1 MALKR
6 RTLIALAVPLLVG
19 AGALA
24 FFFFQPPRSPLDAL
38 PADSFAVL
46 TVDADAMRK
55 SSLAPTFH
63 EYVRQFAKLPA
74 GCNVDLSERTNEAAL
89 AVAEGKPELGL
100 ALSGQLT
107 EAELLSCKAA
117 FEKAEA
123 GGGAAGAGASG
134 ATESD
139 HGSFR
144 VSKSTQFGKQTY
156 IAWSRRGPL
165 TLGIGEFTERM
176 LDAVDGKVP
185 RVGAGAAGDL
195 HGELRASLK
204 ARAKT
209 RIGALFTAIPTA
221 KLRAEFAEYV
231 PLGSFLE
238 RVKPLTTISAFGIAL
253 APGVKDGD
261 AELLAEARCDDEALC
276 EKVKELVMRQR
287 FEVGKNFAFRLGG
300 FGPLIDQ
307 LTVERDGK
315 RLKLHTHDS
324 AEAIARNLTQAK
336 SFLSLTDLPLPG
348 LTGPAGDRTKP
359 PVNVPRET
367 LTAPRPTTNAPVPS
381 K

>member
-1 MALKR
+1 MKQSRFVALQR
-6 RTLIALAVPLLVG
+6 RTLVALAVPIALA

-24 FFFFQPPRSPLDAL
+24 FFFLQPARSPLDAL
-38 PADSFAVL
+38 PSDSFAIL

-63 EYVRQFAKLPA
+63 EYVRQFARLPA
-74 GCNVDLSERTNEAAL
+74 GCNVDLSERTTEAAL

-117 FEKAEA
+117 FEKVES
-123 GGGAAGAGASG
+123 GAAPSSK

-139 HGSFR
+139 HGSFH
-144 VSKSTQFGKQTY
+144 VSKSTQFGKQLY

-165 TLGIGEFTERM
+165 TLGIGAFTERM
-176 LDAVDGKVP
+176 LDAVDGKVA
-185 RVGAGAAGDL
+185 RVGAGIPGDV
-195 HGELRASLK
+195 HGELRAALK

-209 RIGALFTAIPTA
+209 RIGAMFTALPTA
-221 KLRAEFAEYV
+221 KLRADFADYV

-253 APGVKDGD
+253 APGIKDGE

-276 EKVKELVMRQR
+276 EKVKELVLRQR
-287 FEVGKNFAFRLGG
+287 FEVGKNFAVRLGG

-307 LTVERDGK
+307 LTVERSGK
-315 RLKLHTHDS
+315 HLTLHTHDS
-324 AEAIARNLTQAK
+324 AEAIARNLAQAK
-336 SFLSLTDLPLPG
+336 SFLSLPDLPIPG
-348 LTGPAGDRTKP
+348 FGGKPAL
-359 PVNVPRET
+359 NVPQET
-367 LTAPRPTTNAPVPS
+367 LTAPRPAPTSP
-381 K
+381 KTP